1 MNSYYFVRLTFDFED
16 SPANKSMLVELAP
29 LELMPHTIHTFLRM
43 ISKKMFSK
51 GTITNSLSHIV
62 VLGPE
67 DHYVGEN
74 DNALKSAW
82 CLRVIFLM
90 VLSYLTKTH

>member
-16 SPANKSMLVELAP
+16 SPANESMLVELAP

-43 ISKKMFSK
+43 ISKKFVSQ
-51 GTITNSLSHIV
+51 GTITNALSHIV

-67 DHYVGEN
+67 YHYDGEN
-74 DNALKSAW
+74 DDALKSAW